1 MAHAS
6 CSVFAQTSRSPGHG
20 FIRATLLPPSTLAL
34 SEFRFAYP
42 LKLITSSEPT
52 HKYLTIFILSYGG
65 GLVSNDRINLT
76 VVLDSN
82 VKMCL
87 LTQGST
93 KVFKLRPNDNLT
105 EQTMTVNLGTHSAL
119 LLLPDPIQPFA
130 ESVYSQL
137 QQFNLPKDNTA
148 SLVVLDWVSEG
159 RTAHGEK
166 WRLRE
171 FRSRNDVFEEGHD
184 DLPGKKRLLLRDSL
198 ILHGDPDRGNE
209 DKGIESLIYRMDGL
223 SCVSTLIIR
232 GPRFKNLA
240 AHVLRR
246 FEHEPRVGSGGKGWN
261 WDKNRQDEG
270 SGCRFRDVLWTAA
283 SVRGFVL
290 VKVSAKELEEARRFL
305 RDLLLEGR
313 SPQMEGQPAPDIIQ
327 EFGLGSLLCLE

>member
-1 MAHAS
+1 M
-6 CSVFAQTSRSPGHG
+6 
-20 FIRATLLPPSTLAL
+20 
-34 SEFRFAYP
+34 
-42 LKLITSSEPT
+42 
-52 HKYLTIFILSYGG
+52 
-65 GLVSNDRINLT
+65 SNDRINLT
-76 VVLDSN
+76 VVLDCN

-105 EQTMTVNLGTHSAL
+105 EQTMTVNLGAHSAL

-137 QQFNLPKDNTA
+137 QQFNLQDNTA

-166 WRLRE
+166 WRLKE

-184 DLPGKKRLLLRDSL
+184 DLPDKKRLLLRDSL
-198 ILHGDPDRGNE
+198 ILHGDPERGNA
-209 DKGIESLIYRMDGL
+209 KGIESLISRMDGL

-232 GPRFKNLA
+232 GPRFENLA
-240 AHVLRR
+240 SHILKR

-261 WDKNRQDEG
+261 WDKNRQDEEG
-270 SGCRFRDVLWTAA
+270 SSCLFRDVLWTAA

-305 RDLLLEGR
+305 RDLLLEGW
-313 SPQMEGQPAPDIIQ
+313 SPQVEGQPAPDVVQ